1 MTHTQIITTK
11 IKYCGM
17 VAVDVW
23 YEDESISDASVL
35 LHNGN
40 LYHRTNYYADDSESD
55 HWGIEL
61 TEEQFAS
68 IRRLEDM

>member
-1 MTHTQIITTK
+1 MTHTQIILTT
-11 IKYCGM
+11 IKYYGK

-40 LYHRTNYYADDSESD
+40 LYHRVNYYADGSESD

-61 TEEQFAS
+61 TEAQFAS